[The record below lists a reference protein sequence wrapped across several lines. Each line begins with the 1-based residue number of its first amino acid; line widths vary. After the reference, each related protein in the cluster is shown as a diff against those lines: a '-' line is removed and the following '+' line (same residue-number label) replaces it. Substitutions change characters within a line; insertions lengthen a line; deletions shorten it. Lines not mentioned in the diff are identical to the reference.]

1 MKHKTVMERRI
12 QINKQQ
18 WEKLLPDDHRW
29 WYLPVAEDNDT
40 DVAIRYNKSSGSEE
54 KVEIPERIGEYRV
67 RRIGRQGFSFNKEL
81 RSVAIP
87 STVEAIGYSAFGH
100 CKNLE
105 RVIFSRGLKV
115 IDWNAFE
122 ECKSLQKIEL
132 PDGLTR
138 IGNKAFYRCSAL
150 ESIRIPSSVTHIGD
164 DAFSECGGAKG
175 RSVTRTVTRPT
186 PSLRSFTSRR
196 EMEDY
201 YGPDVAFAATGAP
214 AEALEEMDREL
225 AKHSTYTYSEYVN
238 GGTGRLMFYVKQGSY
253 AHDWCSYRGCQFRFY

>member
-122 ECKSLQKIEL
+122 
-132 PDGLTR
+132 
-138 IGNKAFYRCSAL
+138 
-150 ESIRIPSSVTHIGD
+150 
-164 DAFSECGGAKG
+164 
-175 RSVTRTVTRPT
+175 
-186 PSLRSFTSRR
+186 
-196 EMEDY
+196 
-201 YGPDVAFAATGAP
+201 
-214 AEALEEMDREL
+214 
-225 AKHSTYTYSEYVN
+225 
-238 GGTGRLMFYVKQGSY
+238 
-253 AHDWCSYRGCQFRFY
+253 